1 MTTAGRYLD
10 MLALHPAKSLALI
23 GLILIAGCLGT
34 GSTVDDDTSPSVSTP
49 PTESNWSDEGEPRL
63 STDRFLNLSIGDE
76 STLPEQYA
84 HHYYLIGN
92 NATEPRSMTIAVW
105 RNSTV
110 VLNRTIE
117 FPANGVLMI
126 DVLKPGE
133 YTLVIDPEGSPRHVI
148 DAPDEW
154 DCNYRAI
161 EAAVQPDGQ
170 LYAFTLKSLVE
181 C

>member
-1 MTTAGRYLD
+1 M
-10 MLALHPAKSLALI
+10 
-23 GLILIAGCLGT
+23 
-34 GSTVDDDTSPSVSTP
+34 
-49 PTESNWSDEGEPRL
+49 
-63 STDRFLNLSIGDE
+63 NLSIGSD
-76 STLPEQYA
+76 STLPEEYA

-92 NATEPRSMTIAVW
+92 NASQSRSISITVW
-105 RNSTV
+105 RNASV

-126 DVLKPGE
+126 DVLKPGD
-133 YTLVIDPEGSPRHVI
+133 YTLVIDIEDHPRHVI

-154 DCNYRAI
+154 DCNYRGV